1 MGFSPYESSCLPLD
15 RNTSSS
21 NTCFSYDY
29 ELYMGYQSFPSEMDW
44 VCADAWKLTLG
55 QSMFFVGS
63 VVGSMVLGYLA
74 DVVGRL
80 PILIVANLIAM
91 TGNLLTI
98 WSTNVTLFC
107 IFRMI
112 SGIATDSNFVMMYIL
127 GELET
132 DYGAVPTLSNI

>member
-1 MGFSPYESSCLPLD
+1 
-15 RNTSSS
+15 
-21 NTCFSYDY
+21 
-29 ELYMGYQSFPSEMDW
+29 
-44 VCADAWKLTLG
+44 
-55 QSMFFVGS
+55 
-63 VVGSMVLGYLA
+63 MVLGYLA

-107 IFRMI
+107 MFRMI

-127 GELET
+127 GERIFILVTRRFLEKCAK
-132 DYGAVPTLSNI
+132 G